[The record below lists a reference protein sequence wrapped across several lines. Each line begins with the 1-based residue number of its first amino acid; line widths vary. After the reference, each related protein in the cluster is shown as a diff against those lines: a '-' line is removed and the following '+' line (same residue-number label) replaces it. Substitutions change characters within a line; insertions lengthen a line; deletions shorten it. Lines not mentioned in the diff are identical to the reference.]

1 MRAYYATLTEGWYIV
16 WFREHKYDL
25 SFDFSRLCFAPF
37 LSLQIPW
44 VLIDSWHSCKSA
56 LAIHVAYFIPIS
68 CIFILFTTAT
78 SWFKMSCLNNRK
90 IWIYKGR
97 TKLIFLPS
105 VCIKC
110 NLRTSLFLGVDRDLR
125 VAYLTAVT
133 PWSPSCPSSSSV
145 IS

>member
-56 LAIHVAYFIPIS
+56 LAIHVAYFYPHLMHFYFVHDS
-68 CIFILFTTAT
+68 DILIQ
-78 SWFKMSCLNNRK
+78 NE
-90 IWIYKGR
+90 
-97 TKLIFLPS
+97 
-105 VCIKC
+105 
-110 NLRTSLFLGVDRDLR
+110 LFE
-125 VAYLTAVT
+125 
-133 PWSPSCPSSSSV
+133 
-145 IS
+145 